1 MQISNFGLEI
11 GPEVEMSPIL
21 CMRSKKIGSKVAQR
35 VVKLA
40 ETTSYRKRA
49 TYNFADKVVVL
60 CYVQRSGLVDNKTR
74 VSTDGPI
81 LFFKRQILM

>member
-21 CMRSKKIGSKVAQR
+21 CMRSKKLAKVSQR